1 MIPFEMKILS
11 YNNATYTV
19 EYKAN
24 NEKCTPVKLN
34 ITLDASALTTKANV
48 IDALKKSSPQ
58 DFWQSELASSE
69 IDHSSL
75 ASLVNTSYSVGELR
89 LTSGTGNSTPT
100 RGPIN
105 LDLNSFSPIEIRES
119 ARPTPSNNTVNRTPA
134 PSTNSTPSNLSSGA
148 DPTVGSST
156 QEQVVPANEQSVIR
170 LKILIQQVLQEMA
183 EGTV

>member
-11 YNNATYTV
+11 YNNAAYTV
-19 EYKAN
+19 EYKPN

-34 ITLDASALTTKANV
+34 ISLDPTAMTTKANV
-48 IDALKKSSPQ
+48 LDALEKSSPQ
-58 DFWQSELASSE
+58 DFWRSELAALG
-69 IDHSSL
+69 IDHSEL

-100 RGPIN
+100 
-105 LDLNSFSPIEIRES
+105 NSFNIERETFS
-119 ARPTPSNNTVNRTPA
+119 QIEMRQLLRLSENSRPTTQSSAPVNLISSSN
-134 PSTNSTPSNLSSGA
+134 
-148 DPTVGSST
+148 PTIGSST
-156 QEQVVPANEQSVIR
+156 PEQVAPNEEQSVIK